1 MMYQTLYQEILT
13 QLILDALGI
22 TTHPFY
28 KKRFGSDLDKKNAQ
42 KWLKRHNQDF
52 QFICQM
58 AGLVPSYVLKKY
70 RFLQNNKR
78 KLNKLIKSYISRL
91 DNYEKQRE
99 VIRRY
104 VGATEIYVATKP
116 RQHL

>member
-1 MMYQTLYQEILT
+1 MEQRLYIEILT

-28 KKRFGSDLDKKNAQ
+28 NNRFGTEQDKKDARQ
-42 KWLKRHNQDF
+42 WLKKHNQDF

-70 RFLQNNKR
+70 KFLQSNKR
-78 KLNKLIKSYISRL
+78 KINKLIKSYISRL
-91 DNYEKQRE
+91 DNYEKQRQ
-99 VIRRY
+99 VVRRY
-104 VGATEIYVATKP
+104 VSTSTIYVAAKS
-116 RQHL
+116 R

>member
-1 MMYQTLYQEILT
+1 M
-13 QLILDALGI
+13 LDALGI

-28 KKRFGSDLDKKNAQ
+28 NNRYGTEQDKKDARQ
-42 KWLKRHNQDF
+42 WLKKHNQDF

-70 RFLQNNKR
+70 KFIKSNKR

-91 DNYEKQRE
+91 DNYEKQRQA
-99 VIRRY
+99 V
-104 VGATEIYVATKP
+104 
-116 RQHL
+116 RQMN

>member
-1 MMYQTLYQEILT
+1 MMYQTLNQEILT

-28 KKRFGSDLDKKNAQ
+28 NKRFGTDQDKKDAQ

-70 RFLQNNKR
+70 KFLQSNKR

-91 DNYEKQRE
+91 DNYEKQRQ
-99 VIRRY
+99 VVRRY
-104 VGATEIYVATKP
+104 VSTSTIYVAAKS
-116 RQHL
+116 R

>member
-28 KKRFGSDLDKKNAQ
+28 NKRFGTDQDKKDAQ

-70 RFLQNNKR
+70 KFLQSNKR

-91 DNYEKQRE
+91 DNYEKQRQI
-99 VIRRY
+99 VRRY
-104 VGATEIYVATKP
+104 VSTSTIYVAAKS
-116 RQHL
+116 R

>member
-1 MMYQTLYQEILT
+1 MYQTLYQEILT

-28 KKRFGSDLDKKNAQ
+28 NKRFGTDQDKKDAK

-70 RFLQNNKR
+70 KFLQSNKR

-91 DNYEKQRE
+91 DNYEKQRQI
-99 VIRRY
+99 VRRY
-104 VGATEIYVATKP
+104 VSTSTIYVAAKS
-116 RQHL
+116 R

>member
-1 MMYQTLYQEILT
+1 MEQKLYIEILT

-28 KKRFGSDLDKKNAQ
+28 HKRFGTEQDKKDARQ
-42 KWLKRHNQDF
+42 WLKKHNQDF

-70 RFLQNNKR
+70 KFLQNNKR
-78 KLNKLIKSYISRL
+78 KINKLIKSYISRL
-91 DNYEKQRE
+91 DNYEKQRQI
-99 VIRRY
+99 VRRY
-104 VGATEIYVATKP
+104 VSTSTIYVAAKS
-116 RQHL
+116 R

>member
-28 KKRFGSDLDKKNAQ
+28 NKRFGTDQDKKDAQ

-70 RFLQNNKR
+70 KFLQSNKR

-91 DNYEKQRE
+91 DNYEKQRQ
-99 VIRRY
+99 VVRRY
-104 VGATEIYVATKP
+104 VSTSTIYVAAKS
-116 RQHL
+116 R

>member
-28 KKRFGSDLDKKNAQ
+28 NKRFGTDQDKKDAQ
-42 KWLKRHNQDF
+42 KWLKRNNQDF
-52 QFICQM
+52 QLICQM

-70 RFLQNNKR
+70 KFLQNNKR
-78 KLNKLIKSYISRL
+78 KINKLIKSYISRL
-91 DNYEKQRE
+91 DNYEKQRQI
-99 VIRRY
+99 VRRY
-104 VGATEIYVATKP
+104 VSTSTIYVAAKS
-116 RQHL
+116 R

>member
-1 MMYQTLYQEILT
+1 MMYKTLYQEILT

-28 KKRFGSDLDKKNAQ
+28 NKRFGTDQDKKDAQ

-70 RFLQNNKR
+70 KFLQSNKI

-91 DNYEKQRE
+91 DNYEKQRQI
-99 VIRRY
+99 VRRY
-104 VGATEIYVATKP
+104 VSTSTIYVAAKS
-116 RQHL
+116 R

>member
-1 MMYQTLYQEILT
+1 MYQTLYQEILT

-28 KKRFGSDLDKKNAQ
+28 NKRFGTDQDKKDAQ

-70 RFLQNNKR
+70 KFLQSNKR

-91 DNYEKQRE
+91 DNYEKQRQI
-99 VIRRY
+99 VRRY
-104 VGATEIYVATKP
+104 VSTSTIYVAAKS
-116 RQHL
+116 R

>member
-1 MMYQTLYQEILT
+1 MYQTLYQEILT

-28 KKRFGSDLDKKNAQ
+28 KKRFGTDLDKKNAQ
-42 KWLKRHNQDF
+42 KWLKRHNKDF

-70 RFLQNNKR
+70 KFLQNNKR

-91 DNYEKQRE
+91 DNYEKQRQI
-99 VIRRY
+99 VRRY
-104 VGATEIYVATKP
+104 INTSTICVTAKT
-116 RQHL
+116 R

>member
-1 MMYQTLYQEILT
+1 MVQQLYIEILT

-28 KKRFGSDLDKKNAQ
+28 QNRYGNNQDKKQA
-42 KWLKRHNQDF
+42 KLWLRKQNKDF
-52 QFICQM
+52 QFICQL
-58 AGLVPSYVLKKY
+58 AELSPTYVLKKY
-70 RFLQNNKR
+70 KFLQANKG
-78 KLNKLIKSYISRL
+78 KINKLIKSYISRL

-104 VGATEIYVATKP
+104 VSATTIYVAP
-116 RQHL
+116 ESR

>member
-1 MMYQTLYQEILT
+1 MYQTLYQEILT

-28 KKRFGSDLDKKNAQ
+28 NKRFGTDQDKKDAR

-70 RFLQNNKR
+70 KFLQSNKR

-91 DNYEKQRE
+91 DNYEKQRQI
-99 VIRRY
+99 VRRY
-104 VGATEIYVATKP
+104 VSTSTIYVAAKS
-116 RQHL
+116 R

>member
-1 MMYQTLYQEILT
+1 MRQLYIEIIT

-22 TTHPFY
+22 STHPFY
-28 KKRFGSDLDKKNAQ
+28 QNRYGNNQDKKDARL
-42 KWLKRHNQDF
+42 WLRKQNHDF

-70 RFLQNNKR
+70 KFLQANKT
-78 KLNKLIKSYISRL
+78 KLNKLIKTYISRL

-99 VIRRY
+99 VVRRY
-104 VGATEIYVATKP
+104 VSSTTIYAAPKP
-116 RQHL
+116 R

>member
-1 MMYQTLYQEILT
+1 MEQQLYIEILT

-28 KKRFGSDLDKKNAQ
+28 YKRFGTEQDKKDAQ
-42 KWLKRHNQDF
+42 KWLKKHNQDF

-70 RFLQNNKR
+70 KFLQNNKR
-78 KLNKLIKSYISRL
+78 KINKLIKSYISRL
-91 DNYEKQRE
+91 DNYEKQRQI
-99 VIRRY
+99 VRRY
-104 VGATEIYVATKP
+104 VSTSTIYVAAKS
-116 RQHL
+116 R

>member
-1 MMYQTLYQEILT
+1 MYQTLYQEILT

-28 KKRFGSDLDKKNAQ
+28 NKRFGTDQDKKDAQ

-70 RFLQNNKR
+70 KFLQSNKR

-91 DNYEKQRE
+91 DNYEKQRQI
-99 VIRRY
+99 VRRY
-104 VGATEIYVATKP
+104 VSTSTIFVAAKS
-116 RQHL
+116 R

>member
-1 MMYQTLYQEILT
+1 MYQTLYQEILT

-22 TTHPFY
+22 TTHPY
-28 KKRFGSDLDKKNAQ
+28 YNKRFGTDQDKKDAQ

-70 RFLQNNKR
+70 KFLQSNKR

-91 DNYEKQRE
+91 DNYEKQRQI
-99 VIRRY
+99 VRRY
-104 VGATEIYVATKP
+104 VSTSTIYVAAKS
-116 RQHL
+116 R

>member
-28 KKRFGSDLDKKNAQ
+28 NKRFGTDQDKKDAQ

-70 RFLQNNKR
+70 KFLQSNKR

-91 DNYEKQRE
+91 DNYEKQRQI
-99 VIRRY
+99 VRRY
-104 VGATEIYVATKP
+104 VSTSTIFVATKS
-116 RQHL
+116 R